1 MTLSKFIELFNL
13 KVKNNFYAPIMNVD
27 YDLKKIIK
35 VIPSD
40 VSYKEKDNISVGNE
54 AQLAWFIYT
63 DPNTS

>member
-13 KVKNNFYAPIMNVD
+13 KVKNNFYAPIMNGD

-40 VSYKEKDNISVGNE
+40 VSYKEKDNILK
-54 AQLAWFIYT
+54 Q
-63 DPNTS
+63 D